1 MIRFFRQRHPY
12 LTVFLVFLVV
22 LVLGLAQLGS
32 SVNPVPRDLPVLLV
46 QGDAGSM
53 TPAGDTNFGRDLS
66 ERLRNAV
73 PPGGEGPALVW
84 RVVASEEAAV
94 KAMNREEAYAA
105 LVIPAD
111 FSKKLSSLLSPD
123 PRSASAVLYVNQG
136 MNYNGATMASGI
148 VTQMLGGANAQ
159 LRDRLLAKSGPG
171 GTLTP
176 AQTDALAE
184 PIRVTSR
191 SINAIGPNSSNG
203 SAPVVLTQLVW
214 FAAMVSTMMLFV
226 AANRATANGFRLHR
240 FGIRVSQILM
250 GIAASGAAALSI
262 LWIAGQWFGLH
273 IPDYAGI
280 GWYLFFVC
288 FVFFLVQTTV
298 VSWLGFAGMPL
309 FILLFFFAAP
319 LLALPPELLPA
330 FSRRFVYDWLP
341 LRFAAEGLR
350 DLFYFRGLN
359 LDGPTWTLAAI
370 GGVGVVL
377 IPLSVLKRHRSA
389 DNEMENQLPA
399 ADVPGDFSPVEASRP
414 LAQPAFAEAAA
425 HADLP
430 IKDSE
435 FRHAIREFL
444 TPSPQ
449 AIADGHFSDNE
460 YRKALLKLKDA
471 MNKETDRYEEM
482 SPDQAYRQTL
492 KQLTGRLKEPE

>member
-12 LTVFLVFLVV
+12 LTVLLVFLVV

-46 QGDAGSM
+46 QGDAGTM

-66 ERLRNAV
+66 ERLRNAE
-73 PPGGEGPALVW
+73 PPGGEGPVLVW
-84 RVVASEEAAV
+84 HVISSEAAAI
-94 KAMNREEAYAA
+94 KAMNREVAYAA

-123 PRSASAVLYVNQG
+123 PRSASTVLYVNQG

-148 VTQMLGGANAQ
+148 VSQMLGAANAQ
-159 LRDRLLAKSGPG
+159 LRERLLAQAGPG

-184 PIRVTSR
+184 PIRVSSR
-191 SINAIGPNSSNG
+191 SINAVGSNSSNG
-203 SAPVVLTQLVW
+203 NAPVVLTQLVW
-214 FAAMVSTMMLFV
+214 FAAMVATMMLFV

-240 FGIRVSQILM
+240 FGIRASQILM
-250 GIAASGAAALSI
+250 GIPASGAAALSI

-288 FVFFLVQTTV
+288 LVFFLVQTTV
-298 VSWLGFAGMPL
+298 VSWLGFVGMPL
-309 FILLFFFAAP
+309 FVLLFFFSAP

-330 FSRRFVYDWLP
+330 FSRRFLYDWMP
-341 LRFAAEGLR
+341 LRFAADGLR

-359 LDGPTWTLAAI
+359 LESPTWTLAAI
-370 GGVGVVL
+370 GGVAVGL
-377 IPLSVLKRHRSA
+377 ILLSVVKRHRTA
-389 DNEMENQLPA
+389 DNAMERKRLDT
-399 ADVPGDFSPVEASRP
+399 DVPGDSSR
-414 LAQPAFAEAAA
+414 AEAAA
-425 HADLP
+425 AHTDLP
-430 IKDSE
+430 IKDGE
-435 FRHAIREFL
+435 FRNAIRGFL
-444 TPSPQ
+444 TPPQ
-449 AIADGHFSDNE
+449 PAREDGPFTDNE
-460 YRKALLKLKDA
+460 YRKALLKLNDA
-471 MNKETDRYEEM
+471 ANKEEDRYEGM
-482 SPDQAYRQTL
+482 PPDKAYRETL
-492 KQLTGRLKEPE
+492 KKLTGRQQKNES